1 MNQAPLI
8 ISSNP
13 EQAILAEL
21 KAIKALLAEIGIQKF
36 NAPPAGAQNI
46 LQAAPAAAPE
56 IPQAPAPVLETPR
69 DKFLALAKNA
79 PDEAERYLN
88 GCSDA
93 ELKTWETLPADLEF
107 STAKLF
113 FQACRRG
120 LVDLETTAKFN
131 LHWIFHKLA
140 LHMDREWFKNRI
152 TPVTAARLRAL
163 KVSTGIS
170 VLPIVEFL
178 CVTPCCLD
186 RMQFAWGLLDTEGNP
201 VFPAADFWRH
211 TDFLKGDL
219 TNPAY
224 VRWWAKNV
232 MAAQEMP
239 ELME

>member
-46 LQAAPAAAPE
+46 LQAAQSVAPE
-56 IPQAPAPVLETPR
+56 PQPVPASSRE
-69 DKFLALAKNA
+69 KFLALIKT
-79 PDEAERYLN
+79 PDEAERYLYS
-88 GCSDA
+88 CSDA
-93 ELKTWETLPADLEF
+93 DLISWEKIPADVEF

-131 LHWIFHKLA
+131 LHWIFHKLT
-140 LHMDREWFKNRI
+140 LLMDRDWFKNRI

-186 RMQFAWGLLDTEGNP
+186 RMQFAWELLDTEGNP